1 MNFIIGE
8 QISILNET
16 GSYKVIAI
24 VGKHL
29 LLEDEHGFEIQIP
42 FDKVAKIHHF
52 ESGDVQAKDIDLVK
66 PKRKKI
72 NTQDIPRLDLH
83 YESFDTSRYE
93 VSAHEKFTIQMNT
106 FKRFVNEHLKKKT
119 TRILI
124 IHGVGEGRLK
134 SEILSC
140 LRGRRGYDM
149 NDANYSQRGVGASY
163 IDIKV
168 SIAEPL

>member
-1 MNFIIGE
+1 MFTIGE
-8 QISILNET
+8 VISILNET
-16 GSYKVIAI
+16 GRYTVESIAKDFIFVI
-24 VGKHL
+24 
-29 LLEDEHGFEIQIP
+29 DEHGFELKIP
-42 FDKVAKIHHF
+42 SDQAVKIHHF
-52 ESGDVQAKDIDLVK
+52 KTGEVKTKDVDRIK
-66 PKRKKI
+66 PKSNKLDA
-72 NTQDIPRLDLH
+72 QDIPKLDLH

-93 VSAHEKFTIQMNT
+93 ASAHEKFTIQMNT
-106 FKRFVNEHLKKKT
+106 FKRFVNDHLKKKT

-140 LRGRRGYDM
+140 LRGRKGYDM

-163 IDIKV
+163 IDIKI

>member
-1 MNFIIGE
+1 MFTIGE
-8 QISILNET
+8 VISILNET
-16 GSYKVIAI
+16 GRYTVESI
-24 VGKHL
+24 GKDL
-29 LLEDEHGFEIQIP
+29 IFVKDKHGFEIKIP
-42 FDKVAKIHHF
+42 FDKAVKIHHF
-52 ESGDVQAKDIDLVK
+52 ETGDVQAKDIDQVK
-66 PKRKKI
+66 PKTIKI

-83 YESFDTSRYE
+83 YESFDTPRYE

-106 FKRFVNEHLKKKT
+106 FKRFVNQHLKKKT

-134 SEILSC
+134 SEILLC